1 MGLMALMARP
11 SHLRD
16 AREKV
21 DHSVSPLELFFD
33 LVFVFAVTQLSH
45 YLLEHHSPA
54 GALQTL
60 VMFLAVWWA
69 WIYTAWATNWL
80 DPSRA
85 PVRIAL
91 LIVMLLS
98 MVMSSTIPG
107 AFGED
112 GLAFALAYAILQVG
126 RTAYT
131 AWARE
136 GFGRG
141 STNNMARA
149 TLYFAGA
156 AVFWIAGG
164 LDPDPTRRMLWWAG
178 ALAIEYSGP
187 FTFFFVP
194 GIGRSSVTDWN
205 ISGAHMAERCGL
217 FIIIA
222 LGEGIIVTGATF
234 AELDRSPAATLA
246 FLSAFVS
253 SVAMWWIYFDVGARR
268 GSELIEHD
276 DRPGLI
282 GRQAYTYGHIPIV
295 AGIIVIAVADEQVLA
310 HPAGH
315 LEPFYIAALVGGALL
330 FISGNMIFKR
340 MTSATPL
347 FPLSH
352 CVGLILFALLGMWA
366 YLAHP
371 APLVLH
377 LVATALFIIV
387 AIWEWGSFHGGWIER
402 WARIREPRG

>member
-1 MGLMALMARP
+1 MRLMRRMARP

-16 AREKV
+16 AREKA

-45 YLLEHHSPA
+45 YLLAHHNVA
-54 GALQTL
+54 GAIQTL

-80 DPSRA
+80 DPGRA
-85 PVRIAL
+85 PVRLVL
-91 LIVMLLS
+91 LLVMLLS
-98 MVMSSTIPG
+98 MVMSSAIPA
-107 AFGED
+107 AFGPG
-112 GLAFALAYAILQVG
+112 GLAFALAYVAIQVG
-126 RTAYT
+126 RTLYT

-136 GFGRG
+136 GLGRG
-141 STNNMARA
+141 STTNMLRA
-149 TLYFAGA
+149 TIYFVASA
-156 AVFWIAGG
+156 CLWIAGG
-164 LDPDPTRRMLWWAG
+164 LDADPNRRLLWWVA

-187 FTFFFVP
+187 STFFYVP
-194 GIGRSSVTDWN
+194 GLGRSTIADWS
-205 ISGAHMAERCGL
+205 ISGAHMAERAGL

-234 AELDRSPAATLA
+234 AELAPSSATILA
-246 FLSAFVS
+246 FLSAFVA

-276 DRPGLI
+276 ARPGLI

-295 AGIIVIAVADEQVLA
+295 AGIVVIAVADEQVLA
-310 HPAGH
+310 HPSGH
-315 LEPFYIAALVGGALL
+315 LEPFYVAALVGGALL
-330 FISGNMIFKR
+330 FISGAMLFKR
-340 MTSATPL
+340 MTSNQH
-347 FPLSH
+347 FWPLSH

-371 APLVLH
+371 APLTIH
-377 LVATALFIIV
+377 LAATAIFLVI
-387 AIWEWGSFHGGWIER
+387 AIWEWGSFHGGWAER
-402 WARIREPRG
+402 LERLNGSKG

>member
-1 MGLMALMARP
+1 MPRH

-16 AREKV
+16 AREEA

-45 YLLEHHSPA
+45 YLLDHHTLL

-80 DPSRA
+80 DPLRA

-98 MVMSSTIPG
+98 MVMSSAIPG
-107 AFGED
+107 AFEEF
-112 GLAFALAYAILQVG
+112 GLAFALAYASIQVG
-126 RTAYT
+126 RTFYT

-136 GFGRG
+136 GFPGG
-141 STNNMARA
+141 TSTNMARA
-149 TLYFAGA
+149 GFYFVASA
-156 AVFWIAGG
+156 ILWIIGG
-164 LDPDPTRRMLWWAG
+164 LDPDPMRRLLWWAV
-178 ALAIEYSGP
+178 ALGIEYSGP
-187 FTFFFVP
+187 FTFFYVP
-194 GIGRSSVTDWN
+194 GIGRSTPDEWQ

-234 AELDRSPAATLA
+234 AELDPSPAAILA

-295 AGIIVIAVADEQVLA
+295 AGIVVLAVADEQVLT
-310 HPAGH
+310 HPGGH
-315 LEPFYIAALVGGALL
+315 LEPYYVAALIGGAVL
-330 FISGNMIFKR
+330 FICGAMLFKR
-340 MTSATPL
+340 MTSSQQL

-352 CVGLILFALLGMWA
+352 CVGLILFTLLGMWA
-366 YLAHP
+366 YIAHP
-371 APLVLH
+371 EPLTVH
-377 LVATALFIIV
+377 LAATAVFLVI
-387 AIWEWGSFHGGWIER
+387 AIWEWGSFHGGWTER
-402 WARIREPRG
+402 WARTREPAG